1 VSKRDSVV
9 PKRVDE
15 YIADNNPVRFID
27 AYVESL
33 DLVALGF
40 TRAVPKGTGRPGY
53 TPADLLKLYIYGYL
67 QKIRSSRK

>member
-1 VSKRDSVV
+1 MSKRDSVV
-9 PKRVDE
+9 PERVDE

-40 TRAVPKGTGRPGY
+40 TRAVPKTARPGY